1 MVIRVLLS
9 GEKTKIIWI
18 GKIII
23 ERYRNMP
30 YWQLLSDA
38 TTTNDKF
45 RKIDRGSTQMREG
58 SKNGFS
64 ARNGDVGGMGH

>member
-1 MVIRVLLS
+1 MVIRVLFS

-23 ERYRNMP
+23 ERYRSMP

-45 RKIDRGSTQMREG
+45 RKIDRGPTQMREG
-58 SKNGFS
+58 SKSRFS
-64 ARNGDVGGMGH
+64 AQTGEMGGMGH